1 LLAPTAVG
9 WVIPQRSLHALA
21 LRPGPGDRHLRR
33 V

>member
-21 LRPGPGDRHLRR
+21 LRPVQAIGIVEG
-33 V
+33 